1 MYFSIVHQEKTYLEK
16 GPLLKLCQRDVSPEI
31 AYLDR
36 KGHTIFQ
43 TMDQKFEDLISYFVL
58 QNCLKRVKANPMALN
73 TEINKTLT
81 AIQEKRRKEKRR
93 GEKRREGP
101 GKKKREEKRRKEKR
115 REEKRRE
122 WKRREEKR
130 REKKR
135 R

>member
-1 MYFSIVHQEKTYLEK
+1 MMYFSIVHQEKTYLEK

-93 GEKRREGP
+93 GEKRREGERRREKRRE
-101 GKKKREEKRRKEKR
+101 GKKREEKRREENGREEKR
-115 REEKRRE
+115 REEKRR
-122 WKRREEKR
+122 
-130 REKKR
+130 
-135 R
+135 

>member
-1 MYFSIVHQEKTYLEK
+1 MMYFSIVHQEKTYLEK

-93 GEKRREGP
+93 GEKRREGE
-101 GKKKREEKRRKEKR
+101 RRREKRREGKK

>member
-93 GEKRREGP
+93 GEKRREGE
-101 GKKKREEKRRKEKR
+101 RRREKRREGKK